1 MSEVI
6 EMVQVPKETFN
17 RMVSALVRVERFLEV
32 TGKEEWVT
40 KETALNLLGCSE
52 RTLIRLK
59 EKKTI
64 RYKAVGKEHQ
74 YSRKS
79 IDKYNELLSV

>member
-17 RMVSALVRVERFLEV
+17 RMVSALVRVEKFLEV

-40 KETALNLLGCSE
+40 KETALNLLGCSD
-52 RTLIRLK
+52 RTLTRLK
-59 EKKTI
+59 GKAI
-64 RYKAVGKEHQ
+64 RYKAVGKEHH
-74 YSRKS
+74 YSRRS
-79 IDKYNELLSV
+79 IDKYNELMSA